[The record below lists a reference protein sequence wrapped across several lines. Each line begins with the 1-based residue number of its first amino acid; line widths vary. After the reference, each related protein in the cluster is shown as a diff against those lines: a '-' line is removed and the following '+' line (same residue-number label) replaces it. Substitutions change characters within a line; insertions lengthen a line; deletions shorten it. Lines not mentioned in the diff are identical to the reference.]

1 MGFKPLSQ
9 LGGGRGMSQGKERLF
24 LRQWIGENVSVV
36 TREQWKY
43 SGQLTNIVFDGTRL
57 MYITLDDKQCLNFD
71 HIVEISLQGE

>member
-1 MGFKPLSQ
+1 MKIDLAEEVD
-9 LGGGRGMSQGKERLF
+9 MSQGKERLF
-24 LRQWIGENVSVV
+24 LRQWIGEKVSVV

-43 SGQLTNIVFDGTRL
+43 SGLLTNIVFDGTRL